1 MSLNQGQTT
10 FFFAAAAA
18 SLKRGEQ
25 RFRLGKKVVCP

>member
-10 FFFAAAAA
+10 FFFAAA